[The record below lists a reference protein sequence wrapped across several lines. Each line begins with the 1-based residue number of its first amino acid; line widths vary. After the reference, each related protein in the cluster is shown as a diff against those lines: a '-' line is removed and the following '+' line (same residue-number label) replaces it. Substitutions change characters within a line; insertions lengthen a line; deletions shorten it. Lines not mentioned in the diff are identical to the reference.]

1 MNLWKVMPPFFRP
14 NGILRNSKR
23 PKGVMMAVFLM
34 SEGWTGIWWYPFFKS
49 SLLKMV
55 APARLL
61 VMSARFGR
69 G

>member
-1 MNLWKVMPPFFRP
+1 
-14 NGILRNSKR
+14 
-23 PKGVMMAVFLM
+23 MAVFLM

-49 SLLKMV
+49 RLLKMV

-69 G
+69 GEQSASEIKFRQ